1 MAKAFIPH
9 NKVMKSEKYGS
20 PSYCEIQFTEFR
32 EMAMIH
38 GWNLIT
44 FYCLL
49 SVFKCIR
56 YEACGLFG
64 LILRNLSFPFWL

>member
-32 EMAMIH
+32 EM
-38 GWNLIT
+38 
-44 FYCLL
+44 
-49 SVFKCIR
+49 VKIR
-56 YEACGLFG
+56 VGG
-64 LILRNLSFPFWL
+64 I